1 MTHDRFSSRHI
12 LIPGAGAL
20 ALVAALGCYQSIA
33 LDSVGWALTAG
44 AAALGAGTILAFTR
58 SAAQSRQARG
68 DQPKTATPPRPEI
81 QGACEGARTAPG
93 EKDAAPDAA
102 AAPSH
107 QALAQR
113 QPGARTTELAVAAPE
128 VPSAQADEPAAAH
141 GGVATQAEP
150 APAEDGSPTNTAVDG
165 EPAIAHSQ
173 LDYNAVSERIVQ
185 SPDPLAELKLLV
197 GDIRT
202 RMAQTDGEDAAREL
216 DAARLPGDAPL
227 VPATRGT
234 GGDAT
239 PDATILSP
247 SPVERF
253 VARMLVEAGLFSTDT
268 ELPRMSVVRSPHSQM
283 LFVRVEQRE
292 LSYLARLRVLKIEAA
307 LNAMRY
313 ACTYFDDPQDVTE
326 ADCYKLTQ
334 GLATSVCAQSPGLDV
349 PLDSEEGEDPDGEWA
364 VRRKIAAAIEDMQL
378 PYRLEQHFRVNV
390 ADGNVGF
397 HVDLTPERVFPSSV
411 FVAGLG
417 VVQSSREMRRKAAS
431 AYAQRMAILL
441 AATAFRASKKIRH
454 VWVIGT
460 VDDAHAHR
468 CYLCV
473 DFDRWR
479 FRRLDL
485 NHVDDLPR
493 AMRPFVP
500 NMRVEND
507 ILRPVEQ
514 TVDLADPRFSPTW
527 RHMPVGLSSR
537 RLPERLAR
545 ALGAP
550 SVSGLAIEETDKRS
564 LIASDIMLNLC
575 PPDERDATQRN
586 VRMVMEL
593 AGNDPDPTVR
603 SAAERLVR
611 GMIDGTVGTD
621 PMDIGEEFVRGDAL
635 DRACERAKECLTKH
649 DAVGAKAVLEPVVG
663 PVDEAGLFSDKG
675 GVVWRYFA
683 SYVDR
688 TLYNRQHADDL
699 RALLLVPDAYFAAHF
714 YLSVANLALR
724 QTDAALAHARRLR
737 QMAPLDKH
745 ANLQLVRCLE
755 EAGRTDEAMATLTE
769 FLRGA
774 HDPEAIGLGYYR
786 MASFQMARGNTLAAQ
801 ACYQSAMS
809 FMPSITP
816 IVVMEVTGLA
826 AQSQGEKGGLA
837 LSPMSQQEVEATL
850 GYHGVPVAP
859 TDEVSKTFLE
869 CTRAS
874 MDAEVYPVARNFV
887 SVLAA
892 FDPDDVILQ
901 VLDSMEGVPDQ

>member
-12 LIPGAGAL
+12 LLPGAGAL
-20 ALVAALGCYQSIA
+20 ALVAALGCYKSVA

-44 AAALGAGTILAFTR
+44 VAVLGASTILAFTR
-58 SAAQSRQARG
+58 SAAQERQARSG
-68 DQPKTATPPRPEI
+68 QAQAATPPHAAV
-81 QGACEGARTAPG
+81 QGAHAAPG
-93 EKDAAPDAA
+93 EKDGAPDAA

-107 QALAQR
+107 QGPAR
-113 QPGARTTELAVAAPE
+113 PQPGAAAAELAVTAPA
-128 VPSAQADEPAAAH
+128 SARPAHAPAAARDD
-141 GGVATQAEP
+141 VA
-150 APAEDGSPTNTAVDG
+150 APAEEASPTDAAAG
-165 EPAIAHSQ
+165 SEPAIARSQ
-173 LDYNAVSERIVQ
+173 LDYDAVSERIVQ

-227 VPATRGT
+227 VPATRDS
-234 GGDAT
+234 GGAAT

-313 ACTYFDDPQDVTE
+313 ACTYFDDPHDVTE

-334 GLATSVCAQSPGLDV
+334 GLATSVCAQLPGLDV
-349 PLDSEEGEDPDGEWA
+349 PLESEEGEDPDGEWA

-431 AYAQRMAILL
+431 AYAQRVAILL
-441 AATAFRASKKIRH
+441 AATAFRASRKIRH
-454 VWVIGT
+454 AWVIGT
-460 VDDAHAHR
+460 VDDTHAHR

-479 FRRLDL
+479 FGRLDL

-514 TVDLADPRFSPTW
+514 TVDLSDPRFSPTW

-537 RLPERLAR
+537 RLPKRLAR

-550 SVSGLAIEETDKRS
+550 SVSGLAIEEADKRS
-564 LIASDIMLNLC
+564 LIAGDIMLNLC
-575 PPDERDATQRN
+575 PPEERDATQRN
-586 VRMVMEL
+586 ARMVMEL

-611 GMIDGTVGTD
+611 GIIDGTVGTD
-621 PMDIGEEFVRGDAL
+621 PTDIGEEFVRGDAL
-635 DRACERAKECLTKH
+635 DRACERAKDCLTRH
-649 DAVGAKAVLEPVVG
+649 DAAGVKDVLEPVVS
-663 PVDEAGLFSDKG
+663 PVDAAGLFSDGG

-688 TLYNRQHADDL
+688 TLYNRQHADDG

-714 YLSVANLALR
+714 YLSVASLALR
-724 QTDAALAHARRLR
+724 QTDAALAHARRLH

-786 MASFQMARGNTLAAQ
+786 MASFQMAHGNTLAAQ
-801 ACYQSAMS
+801 ACYQSGMS

-816 IVVMEVTGLA
+816 VVVMEVTGLA
-826 AQSQGEKGGLA
+826 AQSKGERGGLA